1 MLEKLLSL
9 DTELFVFLNSLGSE
23 SYDGLWSFIT
33 KQSNWIPLFLLLL
46 YVIFKKLGAKQ
57 TLYLL
62 LFVAVLVT
70 FTDQMTNVFKNGFQ
84 RLRPCNNPEIKSF
97 IRIVQFRGSF
107 SFFSGHASNSMAV
120 ATLLYFTLRQYF
132 KYFWLLFLWPFIFA
146 YSRIYL
152 GLHYPL
158 DILSGYLFGFTS
170 GFLMY
175 KVYKM
180 AQQKYF
186 PLKLKD

>member
-9 DTELFVFLNSLGSE
+9 DTDLFVFLNSLGSE
-23 SYDGLWSFIT
+23 KYDGLWSFIT

-170 GFLMY
+170 GFLIY

-180 AQQKYF
+180 VQQKYF
-186 PLKLKD
+186 PLPSKD